1 MRPVAHQISTPHADK
16 ALLEKLQVLE
26 TQMTRL
32 VSLLRQERRC
42 ISRFEFDKLIALIPE
57 KESCVET
64 LLSCDSDYRRMV
76 RELWIDADLDPSGMP
91 SRIPFALREL
101 ACHQL
106 GSIRT
111 LLNRLAE
118 RLLALELEILD
129 LQETNTLLAGESL
142 EQFDS
147 YYSGLER
154 QHVAYRLN

>member
-16 ALLEKLQVLE
+16 VLLEKLQVLE

-42 ISRFEFDKLIALIPE
+42 ISRFEFDRLIALVPE

-64 LLSCDSDYRRMV
+64 LLCCDSDYRRMV
-76 RELWIDADLDPSGMP
+76 CELWRDAGLSTERMP
-91 SRIPFALREL
+91 SRLPFALREL
-101 ACHQL
+101 ACHQV
-106 GSIRT
+106 GSIRS

-129 LQETNTLLAGESL
+129 LQEANTLLAGESL
-142 EQFDS
+142 EQLDS
-147 YYSGLER
+147 YYSGL
-154 QHVAYRLN
+154 QQQQPSCHLN